1 MSAIPT
7 QGPAAGPAPR
17 LLRLAHLLHLDPAAT
32 DRLVAD
38 LADLPTDDVRS
49 LTDLVGEAL
58 HGRVRHRFVGI
69 AALAGR
75 LPGPVAASF
84 AERFLPP
91 RLAARVAENLT
102 PSQAAS
108 LVGRIDV
115 GYLAELA
122 VALDPTAS
130 ADVVAAIPPPQVAQV
145 ATELFRR
152 GRHVTM
158 AELAG
163 AVSLAGLRAAVDAAS
178 ARDLLLC
185 LPHAEWTADLDA
197 VVDALPDA
205 RVDELLREV
214 ARDGLWS
221 EAEAL
226 LTSVDPTVVDRVV
239 HRAAVLDEALVHRF
253 RSAGDDG
260 LLGAVSTDLLA
271 RALEVRAG
279 G

>member
-1 MSAIPT
+1 MTA
-7 QGPAAGPAPR
+7 PAPAPR
-17 LLRLAHLLHLDPAAT
+17 LLRLAHLLHLDAAAT
-32 DRLVAD
+32 DQLVAD
-38 LADLPTDDVRS
+38 LAHLPAEEVRA
-49 LTDLVGEAL
+49 LTDAVGEAL

-91 RLAARVAENLT
+91 RLAARVAENLQ
-102 PSQAAS
+102 PAQAAS

-115 GYLAELA
+115 DYLAELA
-122 VALDPTAS
+122 MALDPTSS

-145 ATELFRR
+145 ATALFRR
-152 GRHVTM
+152 GQHVTM
-158 AELAG
+158 AELASS
-163 AVSLAGLRAAVDAAS
+163 VSREGLRAAVAAAS

-197 VVDALPDA
+197 VVDDLPDA

-226 LTSVDPTVVDRVV
+226 LTAVDPAVVDRVV
-239 HRAAVLDEALVHRF
+239 HRAAVLDDALVDRF
-253 RSAGDDG
+253 RDAGAQG
-260 LLGAVSTDLLA
+260 ALGPASEGLLA
-271 RALEVRAG
+271 RALEVRAQEQDQP
-279 G
+279 

>member
-1 MSAIPT
+1 MTA
-7 QGPAAGPAPR
+7 PAPAPR
-17 LLRLAHLLHLDPAAT
+17 LLRLAHLLHLDAAAT

-38 LADLPTDDVRS
+38 LAHLPAEEVRA
-49 LTDLVGEAL
+49 LTDAVGEAL

-91 RLAARVAENLT
+91 RLAARVAENLQ
-102 PSQAAS
+102 PAQAAS

-115 GYLAELA
+115 DYLAELA
-122 VALDPTAS
+122 MALDPTSS

-145 ATELFRR
+145 ATALFRR
-152 GRHVTM
+152 GQHVTM
-158 AELAG
+158 AELASS
-163 AVSLAGLRAAVDAAS
+163 VSREGLRAAVAAAS

-197 VVDALPDA
+197 VVDDLPDA

-226 LTSVDPTVVDRVV
+226 LTAVDPAVVDRVV
-239 HRAAVLDEALVHRF
+239 HRAAVLDDALVDRF
-253 RSAGDDG
+253 RDAGAQG
-260 LLGAVSTDLLA
+260 VLGPASEGLLA
-271 RALEVRAG
+271 RALEVRAQEQDQP
-279 G
+279 